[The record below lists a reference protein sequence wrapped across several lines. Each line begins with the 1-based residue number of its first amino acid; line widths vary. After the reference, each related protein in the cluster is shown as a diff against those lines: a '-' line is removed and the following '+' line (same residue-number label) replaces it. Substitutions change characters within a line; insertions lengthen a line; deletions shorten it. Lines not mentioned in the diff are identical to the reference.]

1 MIPPF
6 HCLKALQ
13 LLFPRESKLNC
24 IYYMT
29 GLYCR
34 LCGEYSEEK
43 VKTCPLRVWGGKHK
57 STGSINS
64 KCSETSPGEEERWCD
79 LSTGDSVRLAG
90 VKHISAHGDLH
101 VLRLSATDLCQAD
114 SARTWGMEPTT
125 GLCPRMTQAT
135 SATQE
140 VEQKFLSLP

>member
-1 MIPPF
+1 M
-6 HCLKALQ
+6 
-13 LLFPRESKLNC
+13 
-24 IYYMT
+24 
-29 GLYCR
+29 
-34 LCGEYSEEK
+34 
-43 VKTCPLRVWGGKHK
+43 WGGEHK

-64 KCSETSPGEEERWCD
+64 KCSETSPGEEECWCD

-114 SARTWGMEPTT
+114 SARACGMEPTT

-135 SATQE
+135 SAMRE